1 MSKID
6 ELIHEYC
13 PDGAEWK
20 KLGDVCDTVTDYV
33 AAGSFAD
40 LKKNVP
46 YLATPDYALLVR
58 TMDIKNGFTSSHPV
72 YISES
77 AFKYLWRVNLDRECI
92 VLPNIGNCGEVYYID
107 PKKLPY
113 KHNALATN
121 AILLRSTEVMVR
133 YLYYFFLTPL
143 FQKQLEKITSKVG
156 QGKFNKTDL
165 KKLDIPVPPLPV
177 QQEIVRILDS
187 FTELQD
193 ELQKELEERKKQ
205 YTWLEEELITGPR
218 YTVKKLSEC
227 ATVERGKRLVRKQLS
242 SDKNGGYPVYQN
254 ALEPLGYYSESNRR
268 SNIPFVIAAGAAG
281 KLGYSYTEFWAA
293 DDCYTIVNNRNVYGR
308 YLYYAIE
315 IQSKYL
321 KDHVRMGSIP
331 RIAKS
336 FVEETQIFLPD
347 YQQQVIIANKLDTL
361 FQLID
366 KTIPSE
372 IALRQ
377 QQYSYY
383 RDKLLSFP
391 RKEA

>member
-1 MSKID
+1 MSRID
-6 ELIHEYC
+6 ELLKEYC
-13 PDGAEWK
+13 PNGVEYKPVSSVSKRIKGSPVTAGQMKDMAV
-20 KLGDVCDTVTDYV
+20 LGGNIRIFAGGQTQIDTDAAHTAGFNIINTPSVLVKSRGIIDV
-33 AAGSFAD
+33 
-40 LKKNVP
+40 
-46 YLATPDYALLVR
+46 
-58 TMDIKNGFTSSHPV
+58 
-72 YISES
+72 
-77 AFKYLWRVNLDRECI
+77 
-92 VLPNIGNCGEVYYID
+92 VYYDKPFTFKQEMWAYQGID
-107 PKKLPY
+107 SVIDTKFLHYVLSARVKE
-113 KHNALATN
+113 
-121 AILLRSTEVMVR
+121 LRDKSSGMGSMPQIKTAD
-133 YLYYFFLTPL
+133 TDN
-143 FQKQLEKITSKVG
+143 LE
-156 QGKFNKTDL
+156 
-165 KKLDIPVPPLPV
+165 IPVPPLPV

-187 FTELQD
+187 FTSLQD